1 MVCEWLVSFNNWKYR
16 NRYINSWQIIS
27 TKEREN
33 TQRIAKVSV
42 RAYVLLYAH
51 TNGSW
56 AIAFKPSRISCRL
69 EFFVIIDAPHITQR
83 LVYNVHIAIG
93 FDFFKKKTFL
103 VFFCWAH
110 PKRAAMRSSLQ
121 QKKMFAWIP
130 VWSMIQSVFF
140 FALTIDIT
148 IFCNNHFFMLSECSR
163 FPIRWLTQF
172 EISHAS
178 IDVRSS
184 LLYSNFSTKS
194 EFSSSIT
201 SACMKLF
208 AVRMMLNCI
217 GIIWVASTLCIFV
230 VFQCNFI
237 CTERLLYRVD
247 KLKALSMPA
256 NLKKPD
262 ARY

>member
-1 MVCEWLVSFNNWKYR
+1 MYTLQLNL
-16 NRYINSWQIIS
+16 II
-27 TKEREN
+27 
-33 TQRIAKVSV
+33 
-42 RAYVLLYAH
+42 L
-51 TNGSW
+51 
-56 AIAFKPSRISCRL
+56 
-69 EFFVIIDAPHITQR
+69 
-83 LVYNVHIAIG
+83 
-93 FDFFKKKTFL
+93 KKTFL

-121 QKKMFAWIP
+121 QQKCLLEY
-130 VWSMIQSVFF
+130 QSGQWFKVYVYYFF

-163 FPIRWLTQF
+163 FSIRWLTQF
-172 EISHAS
+172 EVSHA
-178 IDVRSS
+178 

-201 SACMKLF
+201 SAYMILF
-208 AVRMMLNCI
+208 AVKMMLNCI
-217 GIIWVASTLCIFV
+217 GTIRLASSLCIFV

-237 CTERLLYRVD
+237 YIERLLYRVD
-247 KLKALSMPA
+247 KLIVLSMPA